1 MLRRREAGIEG
12 TAAGAAL
19 LRVQEPDWAEARNS
33 EKKVGRFAA
42 RLEVPQVR

>member
-1 MLRRREAGIEG
+1 MEVLRRREAGIEG
-12 TAAGAAL
+12 TAL
-19 LRVQEPDWAEARNS
+19 LRVQEPDWVEARNS